1 MQHFLVIV
9 CCLIILSVCV
19 AGAFGFWHFVNS
31 SAAEAQAW
39 AIVDG
44 ISEGVVLLS
53 QGLLAV
59 LIALAVGV
67 FLFLAGKGLQA
78 GSEAAGKGV
87 ATYMLAKRAAELM
100 PPLSSVET
108 RDIKVFSSQV
118 APPADGYVIGGELP
132 IQRACLPSPARQ
144 TDGVSVQTDCVGRPK
159 P

>member
-1 MQHFLVIV
+1 MQQFLVII
-9 CCLIILSVCV
+9 CCVIILSVCV

-31 SAAEAQAW
+31 DAAEAQVW
-39 AIVDG
+39 RIVDG
-44 ISEGVVLLS
+44 VSEGIVLLGQGVFVVL
-53 QGLLAV
+53 V
-59 LIALAVGV
+59 ALAIGV

-118 APPADGYVIGGELP
+118 IPPADGYVIGGELP
-132 IQRACLPSPARQ
+132 IQQVCLPNPREQ
-144 TDGVSVQTDCVGRPK
+144 TD
-159 P
+159 